1 MFNFI
6 AKNIHAHGED
16 ENIIIVIHRH
26 WFDILKNFFLVFLM
40 ILFII
45 GSYFILPI
53 LFSDLSM
60 SPYKEVL
67 LLIENFF
74 AMLTLLFF
82 FLIWIDYYFDVW
94 IVTNKRII
102 NIEQR
107 GLFSREVSELELD
120 KIQDV
125 SANVLGVIPTFLNYG
140 DVLIQTAGEK
150 EKFVFKKV
158 SAPYEIKDLIMSLEK
173 TNEKRIEKER
183 AMSEAQELKSALR
196 DTKI

>member
-45 GSYFILPI
+45 GSYFIIPT